1 MSQTAKKQNPTLAM
15 LLSLIPG
22 LGQIYNKQ
30 LIKGLT
36 FLGITGLFVYELVSF
51 GFGALT
57 DFITLGDTPGVKG
70 DNSLFLMITGTLQII
85 ITIVFLIFLIFNMID
100 AKRIANFWNEGFKV
114 NQTFEEHKDNILD
127 NGFPYLLII
136 PAYIFMTF
144 AIIFPV
150 LVTLFTA
157 FLNYDFKN
165 MPPAKLLDW
174 IGFANFANI
183 FTLST
188 FRDAFTSVFLW
199 TLIWTLCATTLQ
211 IVLGIFTAVVAHQ
224 PFIKFKRIFG
234 VIFLLPWAVPAFITI
249 LTFSNMFNDSIGAMN
264 TQVIPFINKLIPFVE
279 IGKIAWKTNPFWTKV
294 AIIMVQGWLGF
305 PYIYVMVT
313 SILQSISEDLYEAAK
328 IDGANAFKRFT
339 SITLPVIFSVAAPTF
354 LTQYT
359 GNFNNFTM
367 IYLFNNGGPGSVGGG
382 AGATDI
388 LISWIY
394 KLTTGTSPQF
404 SFAAALTL
412 IISVVVISVSLI
424 VFKRTKAFE
433 MEG

>member
-30 LIKGLT
+30 LFKGFT

-70 DNSLFLMITGTLQII
+70 DNSLFLMIIGTLQII

-188 FRDAFTSVFLW
+188 FRDAFTSVFMW

-328 IDGANAFKRFT
+328 IDGANAYKRFT

-382 AGATDI
+382 AGSTDI

-412 IISVVVISVSLI
+412 IISVVVITVSLI

>member
-1 MSQTAKKQNPTLAM
+1 
-15 LLSLIPG
+15 
-22 LGQIYNKQ
+22 
-30 LIKGLT
+30 
-36 FLGITGLFVYELVSF
+36 
-51 GFGALT
+51 
-57 DFITLGDTPGVKG
+57 
-70 DNSLFLMITGTLQII
+70 
-85 ITIVFLIFLIFNMID
+85 
-100 AKRIANFWNEGFKV
+100 
-114 NQTFEEHKDNILD
+114 
-127 NGFPYLLII
+127 
-136 PAYIFMTF
+136 
-144 AIIFPV
+144 
-150 LVTLFTA
+150 
-157 FLNYDFKN
+157 
-165 MPPAKLLDW
+165 
-174 IGFANFANI
+174 
-183 FTLST
+183 
-188 FRDAFTSVFLW
+188 
-199 TLIWTLCATTLQ
+199 
-211 IVLGIFTAVVAHQ
+211 
-224 PFIKFKRIFG
+224 
-234 VIFLLPWAVPAFITI
+234 
-249 LTFSNMFNDSIGAMN
+249 
-264 TQVIPFINKLIPFVE
+264 
-279 IGKIAWKTNPFWTKV
+279 
-294 AIIMVQGWLGF
+294 MVQGWLGF

-328 IDGANAFKRFT
+328 IDGANAYKRFT

>member
-30 LIKGLT
+30 LFKGFT

-70 DNSLFLMITGTLQII
+70 DNSLFLMIIGTLQII
-85 ITIVFLIFLIFNMID
+85 ITIVFIIFLIFNMID

-328 IDGANAFKRFT
+328 IDGANAYKRFT

>member
-30 LIKGLT
+30 LFKGFT

-70 DNSLFLMITGTLQII
+70 DNSLFLMIIGTLQII

-127 NGFPYLLII
+127 KGFPYLLII

-188 FRDAFTSVFLW
+188 FRDAFTSVFMW

>member
-30 LIKGLT
+30 LFKGFT

-70 DNSLFLMITGTLQII
+70 DNSLFLMIIGTLQII

-328 IDGANAFKRFT
+328 IDGANAYKRFT

-382 AGATDI
+382 AGSTDI

>member
-30 LIKGLT
+30 LIKGFT

>member
-30 LIKGLT
+30 LFKGFT

-328 IDGANAFKRFT
+328 IDGANAYKRFT